1 MKTNGFQGFDGGD
14 KRDRTADL
22 LNAILPDEDFTQI
35 RRESHDIDLENL
47 ITTQSALKFSELA
60 KGVRFDAYIKSK
72 NTWVEIEMQT
82 YTGSDIAKRSRY
94 YQANMDIDA
103 LQKGRSYRKLPTS
116 YVVFICTFDYMKMDE
131 PIYFFQNYDIKNQL
145 PLNDKAYKI
154 ILNTKCSREKVP
166 EKLRAFYDYI
176 NDPNSAAK
184 DEFVERLEYRVKQYN
199 TNDWRRN
206 LMTLAELMEQNQ
218 EIGFEKGLNVKA
230 VEIAKRMIDEGL
242 SLDVIEKLTGISEEQ
257 LRNN

>member
-1 MKTNGFQGFDGGD
+1 MFSLVMQDEQLCI
-14 KRDRTADL
+14 DL
-22 LNAILPDEDFTQI
+22 LNLILPDEDFTQI
-35 RRESHDIDLENL
+35 RRESHDIDFENL
-47 ITTQSALKFSELA
+47 ITTQSTLKFAEMA

-72 NTWVEIEMQT
+72 NTWAEIEMQT

-103 LQKGRSYRKLPTS
+103 LQKGRSYRELPTC
-116 YVVFICTFDYMKMDE
+116 YVVFICTFDYMKTDE

-145 PLNDKAYKI
+145 PLNDNTYKI

-184 DEFVERLEYRVKQYN
+184 DEFVERLEDRVKQYN
-199 TNDWRRN
+199 TSDWRRN

-218 EIGFEKGLNVKA
+218 EIGFEKGLEKGLA
-230 VEIAKRMIDEGL
+230 EGKLEIAREMKNDGAAIQIIAKYTGL
-242 SLDVIEKLTGISEEQ
+242 TEEAINKL
-257 LRNN
+257 